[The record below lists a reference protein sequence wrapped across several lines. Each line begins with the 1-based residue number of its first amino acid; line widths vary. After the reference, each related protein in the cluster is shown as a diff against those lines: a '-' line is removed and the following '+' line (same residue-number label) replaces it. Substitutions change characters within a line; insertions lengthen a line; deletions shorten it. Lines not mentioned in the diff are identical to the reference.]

1 MKVHTLTKK
10 SFIEDI
16 KMDLVAA
23 AVSSLPASLWLN
35 VAFAD

>member
-16 KMDLVAA
+16 KMDLVTA
-23 AVSSLPASLWLN
+23 AVSGLPLGQTSRR
-35 VAFAD
+35 